1 MRLITDF
8 RGLYLPYCL
17 VKQDDGRYII
27 LNRIYKPLGVF
38 SQERVDY
45 GSYPIRFK
53 IHKKLII
60 KLSIDGK
67 SDTDSIYLYND
78 GTNPVRGKK
87 YMGNYLAKVAILA
100 KFSVKC

>member
-27 LNRIYKPLGVF
+27 LNRIYKPLGIF
-38 SQERVDY
+38 SQEWVDY
-45 GSYPIRFK
+45 GSYPIRVK
-53 IHKKLII
+53 IHKRLIN

-67 SDTDSIYLYND
+67 GDTDRIYLYND
-78 GTNPVRGKK
+78 GTKPVRDKK
-87 YMGNYLAKVAILA
+87 YMEDYLAKVAILA
-100 KFSVKC
+100 KLSVKY